1 MSPLEFVEEIVSTVD
16 GVTTK
21 VSMELP
27 RAYFNELKE
36 EVSQEYED
44 CSEARITSEKILNQT
59 FSIAELYLHQ
69 IHFTFYIKD

>member
-1 MSPLEFVEEIVSTVD
+1 LSPLEFVEEIVSTVD

-27 RAYFNELKE
+27 RAYFEELKE

-44 CSEARITSEKILNQT
+44 CLEARITSEKILNQT
-59 FSIAELYLHQ
+59 FSIAELYLHSV
-69 IHFTFYIKD
+69 HFTFYIKD

>member
-59 FSIAELYLHQ
+59 FSIAELYLHMV
-69 IHFTFYIKD
+69 HFTFYIKD